1 MTLNND
7 ETFLK
12 EFLKEWTKDFFNIN
26 EKKFEKILKLIKL
39 MENHNKDK
47 DNNWFTSLIGF
58 FYEYGI
64 GETIIIDKNKS
75 LKLYLLS
82 INNYYKN
89 KFLCINY

>member
-12 EFLKEWTKDFFNIN
+12 EFLKGFYHQIIKINNYKNFENILKEWIKDFFNIN
-26 EKKFEKILKLIKL
+26 EKNFEKILKL

-64 GETIIIDKNKS
+64 
-75 LKLYLLS
+75 
-82 INNYYKN
+82 
-89 KFLCINY
+89 